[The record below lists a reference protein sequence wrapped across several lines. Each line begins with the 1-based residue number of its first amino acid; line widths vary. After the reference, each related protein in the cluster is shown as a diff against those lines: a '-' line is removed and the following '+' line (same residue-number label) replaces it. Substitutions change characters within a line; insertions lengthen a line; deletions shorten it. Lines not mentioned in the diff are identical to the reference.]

1 MLIQSFTC
9 KAYNDVT
16 ISKRDRNDT
25 VVVMQINLTEL
36 KSEINESQRIN
47 KSRRSNKVLVI

>member
-1 MLIQSFTC
+1 MLMQSFTC

-25 VVVMQINLTEL
+25 KVVMQINLTEL
-36 KSEINESQRIN
+36 KSKINESQRIN